1 MLKTGNKILKPI
13 CVLATLG
20 CTPVQGAELTY
31 RFTLPSFGGSGL
43 NTNYFLNLLEQQKPD
58 FNPTREKTDV
68 ELFEEQLRRRLL
80 SAVAS
85 NIVSDIYATDANAQ
99 AQDGEVSVGDLNIV
113 YESHT
118 DTNQFCVAITDIAL
132 GSSSNICVPLQ

>member
-1 MLKTGNKILKPI
+1 MFRKAIYI
-13 CVLATLG
+13 CAFFW
-20 CTPVQGAELTY
+20 CSSVQGAELAY

-43 NTNYFLNLLEQQKPD
+43 NTNYFLNLLEQQKPE
-58 FNPTREKTDV
+58 FSPVREKTDV

-85 NIVSDIYATDANAQ
+85 NIVSDIYDTDVNAQ

>member
-1 MLKTGNKILKPI
+1 MLKTGNKLLKPI

-31 RFTLPSFGGSGL
+31 RFTLPSFGGNGL

-99 AQDGEVSVGDLNIV
+99 AQDGEVSVISIST
-113 YESHT
+113 E
-118 DTNQFCVAITDIAL
+118 A
-132 GSSSNICVPLQ
+132 SSLTRTS